1 MDERI
6 PMRKS
11 VVFLFN
17 LIHIV
22 MVYLAQV
29 LMVAMVVIIFI
40 NVILRY
46 VFNSGWV
53 WSEEV
58 ALLLAVWF
66 IFIAMSLGVK
76 QDLHININIIPSKKI
91 PPALARVFTILKSVV
106 IFIIGFV
113 MLTDGWKL
121 VGFTMKSILP
131 ATKWPAG
138 LLYAVL
144 PVASIVMMYES
155 LMDLLG
161 IDTRDKA
168 VDDFLAGKGSLK
180 DVMGGSHD

>member
-1 MDERI
+1 
-6 PMRKS
+6 MRKS

-46 VFNSGWV
+46 IFNSGWV

-91 PPALARVFTILKSVV
+91 PPPLARVFTILKSIA

-121 VGFTMKSILP
+121 VGVTMKSILP
-131 ATKWPAG
+131 ATGWPAG
-138 LLYAVL
+138 LLYAIL
-144 PVASIVMMYES
+144 PIASIVMIYES

-168 VDDFLAGKGSLK
+168 VDEFLSGKGSLK
-180 DVMGGSHD
+180 DVLGGSHD